1 MTAQT
6 GDFLNPAPQFYPGI
20 HMSDKVDIVEVSP
33 VKKNKPTVI
42 IGFTGPG
49 YIGNTALMY
58 VVRIKGFT
66 QRAHVKSH
74 LIPPMMLL
82 IGGTP
87 TPVFRIYGDD
97 KDELLFV
104 MSEALI
110 APENAWAI
118 GLKVMEWLKEKG
130 VRKIISIEGMPF
142 GPVGDKRPIF
152 GYSTP
157 KTNLTKYGVQP
168 TVEGGVSGINAVML
182 EESMNE
188 GISWVTLFVPTA
200 QAQTID
206 YGGAAA
212 AIEVL
217 NKMFK
222 LGVDTAPLKKSDDIR
237 RQMMERAAKGGQK
250 GFLDSLRRRLPD
262 SGTPSV

>member
-1 MTAQT
+1 
-6 GDFLNPAPQFYPGI
+6 
-20 HMSDKVDIVEVSP
+20 MSDKVEVVEVSP

-42 IGFTGPG
+42 LGFTGPG

-58 VVRIKGFT
+58 VVRTKGFA

-130 VRKIISIEGMPF
+130 VREIVSIEGMPF

-157 KTNLTKYGVQP
+157 KANLTKYGIQP

-182 EESMNE
+182 EESINKE
-188 GISWVTLFVPTA
+188 ISWVTLFVPTA
-200 QAQTID
+200 QTQTID
-206 YGGAAA
+206 YGGAATV
-212 AIEVL
+212 IEVL

-222 LGVDTAPLKKSDDIR
+222 LGIDTAPLKKSDDIR
-237 RQMMERAAKGGQK
+237 RQVMERAAKGEQK
-250 GFLDSLRRRLPD
+250 GLLDSLRRRLPD

>member
-1 MTAQT
+1 MTE
-6 GDFLNPAPQFYPGI
+6 
-20 HMSDKVDIVEVSP
+20 KVDIVEVSP
-33 VKKNKPTVI
+33 VKKNKPTVVS
-42 IGFTGPG
+42 GFTGPG
-49 YIGNTALMY
+49 FIGNTALMY
-58 VVRIKGFT
+58 IVRNKGFA
-66 QRAHVKSH
+66 QRAQVRSH
-74 LIPPMMLL
+74 LLPPMMLL
-82 IGGTP
+82 IGGIP

-110 APENAWAI
+110 SAENTWPI

-130 VRKIISIEGMPF
+130 VREIVSIEGMPV

-152 GYSTP
+152 GYSNP
-157 KTNLTKYGVQP
+157 QKNMEKYGVKP
-168 TVEGGVSGINAVML
+168 TMEGGVSGMNAVML
-182 EESMNE
+182 EESLDK

-200 QAQTID
+200 YAQTID

-222 LGVDTAPLKKSDDIR
+222 LGVDTGPLKKSEEIR
-237 RQMMERAAKGGQK
+237 RQMIERAVKGEQK
-250 GFLDSLRRRLPD
+250 GLLGSLRRRRPD